1 MTEPTPHLGDEIQ
14 ELLDGRL
21 DPAREAVVRSH
32 LAECDVCREHWQH
45 LEWLKERLRAMASS
59 APLPA
64 DLADLEA
71 AIRGALDRER
81 PELRA
86 DAAAHLDQV
95 STGSTTPS
103 SSPSSLSPPRR
114 AWRSPL
120 TRAAGLAALLV
131 VTIGA
136 GLWWWFR
143 PPTPVEIGDDYVA
156 LAEGTLRIEAA
167 TADPRALERYFTAQG
182 DVPNRVYDLDMM
194 RYTLVGGRLQPH
206 RGQPGTLAVYRGAHG
221 ERVIC
226 EMYYAAPPS
235 AAPVDRRTHKGIEF
249 TVYRHGDV
257 IMVFWDEGPVTCVLA
272 AILDPE
278 ALLQLA
284 FAKAQRQA

>member
-21 DPAREAVVRSH
+21 DPAREAAVRSH
-32 LAECDVCREHWQH
+32 LAECDVCREHWQR
-45 LEWLKERLRAMASS
+45 LEWLKQRLRAMANS
-59 APLPA
+59 AAVPS
-64 DLADLEA
+64 DLDA
-71 AIRGALDRER
+71 AVRGALDRER
-81 PELRA
+81 PELST
-86 DAAAHLDQV
+86 DAADLDQA
-95 STGSTTPS
+95 STGSATPS
-103 SSPSSLSPPRR
+103 PSPPRR
-114 AWRSPL
+114 KWRSPL
-120 TRAAGLAALLV
+120 ALAAGLAALLV

-143 PPTPVEIGDDYVA
+143 PPTPVEIAGDYVS
-156 LAEGTLRIEAA
+156 LAEDTLRIDAA

-182 DVPNRVYDLDMM
+182 GVPNRVYDLDMM
-194 RYTLVGGRLQPH
+194 QYTLVGGRVQPH
-206 RGQPGTLAVYRGAHG
+206 RGQPGTLAVYQGARG

-272 AILDPE
+272 AIMDPE

-284 FAKAQRQA
+284 FAKAQPQA